1 VRDVTGMVI
10 NYHAKGGTAFVTASS
25 ITNWAVVDAVQV
37 TLTLQSADQRAGTD
51 VKPLTRTFTAT
62 TTVRNR
68 VN

>member
-1 VRDVTGMVI
+1 L
-10 NYHAKGGTAFVTASS
+10 
-25 ITNWAVVDAVQV
+25 VDAVQV